1 MIKIKDDSLETTKNK
16 KSDMNLTLK
25 STDFLECKKIKFY
38 INNCKK
44 NIWKKNYLFLFDIAT
59 IGADE
64 TMASD
69 ANKQFLKTFLNK
81 SNESLVKLMKNEGPL
96 HINFK

>member
-1 MIKIKDDSLETTKNK
+1 MK
-16 KSDMNLTLK
+16 
-25 STDFLECKKIKFY
+25 
-38 INNCKK
+38 
-44 NIWKKNYLFLFDIAT
+44 AT

-81 SNESLVKLMKNEGPL
+81 SNENLVKLMKNEGPL

>member
-44 NIWKKNYLFLFDIAT
+44 NI
-59 IGADE
+59 
-64 TMASD
+64 
-69 ANKQFLKTFLNK
+69 
-81 SNESLVKLMKNEGPL
+81 
-96 HINFK
+96 